1 MLSTKEIIN
10 VLTSGCTKSLI
21 FLHSYDLSIYIY
33 IYIYMIFLLYSSIV
47 DAVVKVELDPC
58 RRYSS

>member
-1 MLSTKEIIN
+1 MLSTIEIIN
-10 VLTSGCTKSLI
+10 VLMSGCTKSLI
-21 FLHSYDLSIYIY
+21 FLYIY
-33 IYIYMIFLLYSSIV
+33 MCVCMIFLLYSSIV